1 MNDKVALVIII
12 IFLWLSISDCKL
24 LQPNIIVI
32 LIDDLDV
39 VLGGLEPMAITRRLV
54 AQHGATFTNAFVST
68 PVCCPSR
75 SSILTGKYVHNH
87 RVINNTASG
96 NCGSRQWQNGPERKT
111 MATYLQANGYATFYG
126 GKYLNQYGK
135 NETGGVEH
143 VPPGYDRWVGLVGNS
158 RYYNYTLSVDGQ
170 ARDHGDDYHLDY
182 LTDVLAK
189 EALDFIDGTSLSGGT
204 DGRNNRPL
212 FAVIAPPACH
222 SPFTPAPQFARKF
235 SGRRAPRWPSF
246 NRHPGLDKHWLVRQA
261 PQGPLPKEIID
272 QVDHIFRQR
281 WRTLLSVDQMIGKIV
296 KLLGRKGQ
304 LDRTWLVVT
313 SDHGYHLG
321 QFALPVDKRLPYETD
336 VRVPLLVIAPGNQT
350 LNKNSNNNNKDN
362 TEIDSLAVVSIDLA
376 PTILDMAALP
386 VPSDMDGLSL
396 LPLILRHPPAEEV
409 SEVGDPWDRVCR
421 IDDRP
426 PASAHPWR
434 SRRFFLIEYH
444 GEADLD
450 DVDLQCQQDPNTTL
464 CLKDFGCKCQD
475 AANNTYV
482 CLRTLPAQQQQQ
494 TGKNNEENSLYC
506 QFDDSEKFVEYYDLR
521 DDPYQLDNRA
531 YRRSCNCT
539 TADPRRRKLLAR
551 YAKCRGSVNCF

>member
-1 MNDKVALVIII
+1 MNDKVALVIAIS
-12 IFLWLSISDCKL
+12 LWLSISDCKL

-39 VLGGLEPMAITRRLV
+39 ALGGLEPMAITRRLV

-170 ARDHGDDYHLDY
+170 PRDHGDDYHLDY
-182 LTDVLAK
+182 LTDVLVFIATS
-189 EALDFIDGTSLSGGT
+189 ALNHGS
-204 DGRNNRPL
+204 NNRPL

-235 SGRRAPRWPSF
+235 AGRRAPRWPSF

-296 KLLGRKGQ
+296 KLLGWKGQ

-321 QFALPVDKRLPYETD
+321 QFTLPVDKRLPYETD

-350 LNKNSNNNNKDN
+350 LNKNTNNNNNKDH

-376 PTILDMAALP
+376 PTVLDMAAVP
-386 VPSDMDGLSL
+386 VP
-396 LPLILRHPPAEEV
+396 R
-409 SEVGDPWDRVCR
+409 
-421 IDDRP
+421 
-426 PASAHPWR
+426 R
-434 SRRFFLIEYH
+434 SFLIEYH

-482 CLRTLPAQQQQQ
+482 CLRTLPARQQQQ
-494 TGKNNEENSLYC
+494 TGKNSEEDSLYC

-551 YAKCRGSVNCF
+551 YAKCRGPFNCF